1 MPTTNIVRSGRIVA
15 TRCAPINCQFS
26 GSRFGVMGA
35 HRFRFKRLAPY
46 RIYTTS
52 SQEETDGQGA
62 EPFGAEKGSVGRT
75 TDGTRLDNL
84 ERDVACLS
92 VTVQH
97 LSTKVDDGF
106 KRIDGWMKVGLGLFV
121 GTILVKL
128 AYLDENMKQE
138 MKSMVKGEVKLVR
151 GELRSEMSALKSDI
165 VLELHKMESRMEA
178 KRRWW

>member
-1 MPTTNIVRSGRIVA
+1 MPIANIVRSERIVA
-15 TRCAPINCQFS
+15 TRCAPINRQFS
-26 GSRFGVMGA
+26 GSRFGVMG
-35 HRFRFKRLAPY
+35 L
-46 RIYTTS
+46 I
-52 SQEETDGQGA
+52 GLGLN
-62 EPFGAEKGSVGRT
+62 GWLRT
-75 TDGTRLDNL
+75 ESILP
-84 ERDVACLS
+84 ACPS

-97 LSTKVDDGF
+97 LFTKVDDGF

-151 GELRSEMSALKSDI
+151 GELRSEMSALKIDI